1 MRRGIGRCD
10 FAVFKDGAVVDDD
23 FFKRR
28 IENREQQVRRRK
40 DEQVFIDFFKAFAPD
55 QLRYAVNGEAAAS
68 IKAR

>member
-10 FAVFKDGAVVDDD
+10 FAVFKHGAVVDDD

-28 IENREQQVRRRK
+28 IENREQKVRCRK

-55 QLRYAVNGEAAAS
+55 QLRYAVNGET
-68 IKAR
+68 RCFY